1 MRLTSTFMIG
11 LGGFLGTVAR
21 YWLNAAIQTRAGTL
35 FPLGILFVNVL
46 GCFAIGFIA
55 TTVAI
60 RGGRTDV
67 VLFLTTGLCGGFT
80 TMSAFGL
87 DTVLL
92 MEERHAGL
100 AMLNVGTTMGAC
112 LAAVWLGQLA
122 AGR

>member
-1 MRLTSTFMIG
+1 MRLTSTLMVG
-11 LGGFLGTVAR
+11 LGGLLGTVAR
-21 YWLNAAIQTRAGTL
+21 YWLNAAIQGRAGTL
-35 FPLGILFVNVL
+35 FPVGIFLVNIL
-46 GCFAIGFIA
+46 GCFAIGFITTFVA
-55 TTVAI
+55 T

-92 MEERHAGL
+92 VQERHAGL
-100 AMLNVGTTMGAC
+100 AMLNVGATIAAC
-112 LAAVWLGQLA
+112 LAAVRLGQLA